1 MQKLVGNLFKF
12 WERAVAITVD
22 FDQMFFM
29 SR

>member
-12 WERAVAITVD
+12 WEGAVEITVD
-22 FDQMFFM
+22 FDQMFLM